1 MSGYRRVKTMMFED
15 AAYITDVIC
24 KKYTDAY
31 ILTNVSHKNKFRV
44 AVNVMAN
51 QEAIYNMAK
60 EIQDYLQKTVEV
72 MFLKTTEKANLI
84 IMEDE

>member
-1 MSGYRRVKTMMFED
+1 MMFRD
-15 AAYITDVIC
+15 AIYITDTIC

-31 ILTNVSHKNKFRV
+31 MLTNVIYNGKLRV

-72 MFLKTTEKANLI
+72 IFLKTTEKANLI

>member
-1 MSGYRRVKTMMFED
+1 MFAD
-15 AAYITDVIC
+15 AVYITDVIC

-31 ILTNVSHKNKFRV
+31 ILTNISYKNKVRV

-51 QEAIYNMAK
+51 QKAIYNMAK

-84 IMEDE
+84 IMEDDKNDV

>member
-1 MSGYRRVKTMMFED
+1 MMFAD
-15 AAYITDVIC
+15 AVYITDVIC

-31 ILTNVSHKNKFRV
+31 ILTNMNYKNKPRV

-84 IMEDE
+84 IMEDDKNDV

>member
-1 MSGYRRVKTMMFED
+1 MFAD
-15 AAYITDVIC
+15 AVYITYVIC

-31 ILTNVSHKNKFRV
+31 ILTNVSYKNKLRV

-51 QEAIYNMAK
+51 QEAIYNMTK